1 MREAAQ
7 FRFEADLL
15 SRLSIP
21 LLLADATHVV
31 AVSAGLRPH
40 LPRLLA
46 EGRTGVP
53 GPAAVWLSE
62 AVRSGEGVEVSAAVD
77 KGLPALRLQV
87 LARAEG
93 AASAA
98 GPAAGPAKGDGL
110 SLCYLSGHEA
120 GPAGRGLDSRL
131 AGLLDSARFVAM
143 GELVDA
149 LEHRLNQ
156 PRATLRNRLAIL
168 EAVQR
173 QAPERVPEVLAQAYA
188 DLQSLFDALSA
199 FRAELT
205 EKTARAHEESHT

>member
-7 FRFEADLL
+7 FRFETDQL
-15 SRLSIP
+15 SRLSVP
-21 LLLADATHVV
+21 LLLADATRVV
-31 AVSAGLRPH
+31 AVSAGLRA
-40 LPRLLA
+40 LVPRLLA
-46 EGRTGVP
+46 EGGTGVP

-62 AVRSGEGVEVSAAVD
+62 AVRSGEGIEALESVD
-77 KGLPALRLQV
+77 VGLPALRLQV
-87 LARAEG
+87 LARAEP
-93 AASAA
+93 
-98 GPAAGPAKGDGL
+98 PACESGGAKGDAL
-110 SLCYLSGHEA
+110 SLCYLVRHET
-120 GPAGRGLDSRL
+120 GPAARGLDTRL

-173 QAPERVPEVLAQAYA
+173 QAPERAPEVLAQAYA

-205 EKTARAHEESHT
+205 EKTERAHEESRT